1 MALGSLIWLAIV
13 FLIIAIVAAFLGLGG
28 VAGLSLS
35 IVWLLVLVFVILFII
50 ALIASFFRRP
60 VI

>member
-1 MALGSLIWLAIV
+1 MAFGSLLWLAIV

-35 IVWLLVLVFVILFII
+35 IVWILVVIFIILFIVSLVVSLMR
-50 ALIASFFRRP
+50 A
-60 VI
+60 